1 MLSKNDFLRDIWK
14 RIETKLSGQ
23 VWRVRA
29 YNPITWEAEPEGSRE
44 FKTSLGYTAS
54 LSPKHKTKH
63 YHSSSKRTRSQRT
76 GQRQTHLLICRG
88 QKDTRGQLGFL
99 LRTHKEKAP
108 GDASIGR
115 LVWRFKS
122 YSHLLNSPWF
132 GSPSYHLRLRECR
145 PQGGSTLCG
154 NL

>member
-1 MLSKNDFLRDIWK
+1 MPIIPSLGRLSQKDL
-14 RIETKLSGQ
+14 
-23 VWRVRA
+23 
-29 YNPITWEAEPEGSRE
+29 E

-63 YHSSSKRTRSQRT
+63 YHSSFSKRPRSQRT

-99 LRTHKEKAP
+99 LGTQEEKAH

-115 LVWRFKS
+115 LV
-122 YSHLLNSPWF
+122 
-132 GSPSYHLRLRECR
+132 
-145 PQGGSTLCG
+145 
-154 NL
+154 